1 MKSNMMTIIK
11 KELTRFFKD
20 KRMVLS
26 TIIMP
31 GLMIYIIYSFMG
43 QGIMQELM
51 HDDAYA
57 AAAYVQNLPQEL
69 APALETLSAEW
80 ITVEDAS
87 AVENV
92 KVQLAQKEADVLVVF
107 PESFVEAVEAYDVS
121 LGGAAPN
128 VEIYYNSTKT
138 ESVHLRSQIIDIL
151 DSYESS
157 LANKLDVN
165 AGATVYDFASD
176 RDMTAQIFSM
186 MMPMLLMMFLYSGC
200 MAVAPESIAGEK
212 ERGTIATLLI
222 TPMKRSSLALGK
234 IIALSIIALL
244 SGTSSF
250 IGTFASLPN
259 LMGGEELTGMDTA
272 VYGVVDFLMLLG
284 IVLST
289 VLIIVALISV
299 ISAFS
304 KSVKE
309 ASTAVMPLMLLVMF
323 MGMIP
328 MFGGSGE
335 TALPLFLI
343 PLYNSAQCIYGVF
356 SFTYQPIQVI
366 ITMAVNV
373 LASGVL
379 TYVLTKLFNSE
390 KVMFSS

>member
-1 MKSNMMTIIK
+1 MRSNMMTIIK

-20 KRMVLS
+20 RRMVLS
-26 TIIMP
+26 TLIMP

-43 QGIMQELM
+43 QGMMQELM

-57 AAAYVQNLPQEL
+57 AEAYVQNLPQEL

-80 ITVEDAS
+80 VAVEDA
-87 AVENV
+87 AVEDV
-92 KVQLAQKEADVLVVF
+92 KAQLAEKEADVLVVF
-107 PESFVEAVEAYDVS
+107 PENFVEAVEAYDVS

-138 ESVHLRSQIIDIL
+138 ESSHLRSQIMDIL

-165 AGATVYDFASD
+165 AGTAVYDFASD

-259 LMGGEELTGMDTA
+259 LMGGGEISGMDTA
-272 VYGVVDFLMLLG
+272 VYGATDFLMLLG
-284 IVLST
+284 VVLST

-323 MGMIP
+323 MGLIP

-356 SFTYQPIQVI
+356 AFTYQPIQVV
-366 ITMAVNV
+366 ITMIVNI
-373 LASGVL
+373 LAAGVL

-390 KVMFSS
+390 KVMFSN